1 MYQRLTG
8 LQKTLALKRGNC
20 IEDNK
25 DKEINRLLG
34 KDPLQGLCKLGLS
47 PDWAVNVISQVG
59 NYAESFERN
68 LYPLTIVRGMNAL
81 HKDGG
86 LHYIPP
92 IK

>member
-1 MYQRLTG
+1 MAAEEKGITSANVND
-8 LQKTLALKRGNC
+8 LAGK
-20 IEDNK
+20 DNK

-34 KDPLQGLCKLGLS
+34 KDPLQGISKLGLS

-68 LYPLTIVRGMNAL
+68 LYPLTIQRGLNAL
-81 HKDGG
+81 SKDGG